1 MNNVIEGNFQKNMK
15 TKKQIS
21 CSMCGAVKAEDDNV
35 PFITTGNFSICGN
48 CVHDSHELLKDY
60 YLSSNLNTSF
70 KKRTPSKI
78 VDFVNQYVIGQ
89 DAAKRTLALAIYN
102 HYKRMGNPV
111 YDDVEIQKSNILMI
125 GPSGTGKTH
134 LAKTIARYLDIP
146 FTIAD
151 ATSLSAT
158 GWVGDDV
165 ETILQRLI
173 QAADGDI
180 EKAKYG
186 IIYIDEFDKIAKKSV
201 GVNHTKD
208 PAGEGVQQGLLK
220 IIEGTNSRVPKTGGR
235 KVSDNQMDVIDTTHI
250 LFICGGAFVDL
261 QSIVEKNNGKDSN
274 IGIGFGAK
282 VEKANDNIQK
292 HQPSPK
298 DLYEY
303 GMIPELIGR
312 LPVICTLDDLDTGAL
327 EKILVEPKNSI
338 IKQMKALLKMDGVS
352 LDFSESS
359 VSKIAELAHV
369 RKTGAR
375 GLRSIVEETLN
386 TVMFDIPD
394 QDDVESV
401 FVDVIDGELTCII
414 NKKE

>member
-15 TKKQIS
+15 NKKQIN

-48 CVHDSHELLKDY
+48 CVHDSNELLKDY

-78 VDFVNQYVIGQ
+78 VEFVNQYVIGQ

-186 IIYIDEFDKIAKKSV
+186 IIYIDECFPGEVEIYTRSGFKKFES
-201 GVNHTKD
+201 
-208 PAGEGVQQGLLK
+208 L
-220 IIEGTNSRVPKTGGR
+220 IEGEDVLQFNEDGSLEFVTPVRNIVKHYEGELVEIKTNAWS
-235 KVSDNQMDVIDTTHI
+235 HI
-250 LFICGGAFVDL
+250 STPNHNR
-261 QSIVEKNNGKDSN
+261 SI
-274 IGIGFGAK
+274 GAK
-282 VEKANDNIQK
+282 D
-292 HQPSPK
+292 
-298 DLYEY
+298 
-303 GMIPELIGR
+303 
-312 LPVICTLDDLDTGAL
+312 
-327 EKILVEPKNSI
+327 
-338 IKQMKALLKMDGVS
+338 
-352 LDFSESS
+352 
-359 VSKIAELAHV
+359 
-369 RKTGAR
+369 
-375 GLRSIVEETLN
+375 
-386 TVMFDIPD
+386 
-394 QDDVESV
+394 
-401 FVDVIDGELTCII
+401 
-414 NKKE
+414 